1 MSTTAK
7 NILAVMRTGPYGNQT
22 AKEALD
28 AVLTA
33 AAFELPLSLLFM
45 DDGVF
50 QLLPQQDTQGIGA
63 KDLSATLPVL
73 PMYDVERFYVEQSS
87 LESRGINSAE
97 LILPVEVLDSEQVK
111 VLFAES
117 ASILSF

>member
-97 LILPVEVLDSEQVK
+97 LILPV
-111 VLFAES
+111 
-117 ASILSF
+117 